1 MIYPTELR
9 AQRGGD
15 TDIRILEK
23 FSLPMS
29 MIGQSTDTFL
39 GGGEGLQVFENI
51 AQWRKHHLSM
61 STLISL
67 RGTAA
72 SMIFNRFH
80 PTFTMVAKHSH
91 SVVVDVT
98 ERLQTPLLHDVTAA
112 SRAKNSAGSVMQNSC
127 MKRRT

>member
-1 MIYPTELR
+1 M
-9 AQRGGD
+9 RGIFTVTAIDKIVKAG
-15 TDIRILEK
+15 TK
-23 FSLPMS
+23 SAS
-29 MIGQSTDTFL
+29 
-39 GGGEGLQVFENI
+39 
-51 AQWRKHHLSM
+51 AM